1 MNALLVPVFAD
12 VFHLCIEAHQTR
24 VKTFR
29 SPRLFL
35 PGEGFYRSNKVIL
48 LYYLGL
54 GFIRLLIRLATISK
68 MYSTCSIIRS
78 RDSNTG
84 VNVEPKK
91 QTSMKTLHSKIQLD
105 EH

>member
-12 VFHLCIEAHQTR
+12 VFHLCIEALQTR

-48 LYYLGL
+48 RGL

-68 MYSTCSIIRS
+68 MYSTRSIIRS